1 VRIVFCDNRPVA
13 LPDEPDLDAAIAE
26 LAAAAVSARA

>member
-13 LPDEPDLDAAIAE
+13 LPDEPDLDEAIAG
-26 LAAAAVSARA
+26 LAEAAVRARA